1 MCMEEIVATKTI
13 SIDIE
18 AYERLRAAKRK
29 EESFS
34 EAIKRLVRHPV
45 DLDEWFAE
53 LDREPMDKKAIR
65 AIEKAVKG
73 RSGSSRSTG

>member
-1 MCMEEIVATKTI
+1 MATKTI

-18 AYERLRAAKRK
+18 AYDRLRSAKR
-29 EESFS
+29 EDESFS

-53 LDREPMDKKAIR
+53 LDRKPMDKKAR
-65 AIEKAVKG
+65 SAVEKAVRE
-73 RSGSSRSTG
+73 RSGSSRSAG

>member
-1 MCMEEIVATKTI
+1 MATKTI

-18 AYERLRAAKRK
+18 AYERLKSAKRN

-34 EAIKRLVRHPV
+34 EAIKRLVRSPV

-53 LDREPMDKKAIR
+53 IDAEPMDKKALR
-65 AIEKAVKG
+65 AIEMAVNE
-73 RSGSSRSTG
+73 RSGSSRTNR

>member
-1 MCMEEIVATKTI
+1 MATKTI

-18 AYERLRAAKRK
+18 AYERLRSAKRE

-34 EAIKRLVRHPV
+34 EAIKRLVKHPV

-53 LDREPMDKKAIR
+53 LDREPLDKKAIH
-65 AIEKAVKG
+65 AIEKTVKG
-73 RSGSSRSTG
+73 RSASSRSIG

>member
-1 MCMEEIVATKTI
+1 MATKTI

-18 AYERLRAAKRK
+18 AYERLVSAKRN

-34 EAIKRLVRHPV
+34 QAIKRLIRHPV

-53 LDREPMDKKAIR
+53 IDREPMDKKAIR
-65 AIEKAVKG
+65 AIEEAVRG